1 MNSLAHDSGAY
12 GRAQTAARTPRS
24 IEYEVMARTTRRLK
38 AAAAT
43 RETDFPGFVAAV
55 TDNLR
60 LWTVLGTDVA
70 SGGNELP
77 APLRARIFYLFEFT
91 QRHSRSLL
99 RREPVSPDILV
110 EINVAVLRGLRGEG
124 AGA

>member
-24 IEYEVMARTTRRLK
+24 IEYEVIARITRRLK

-43 RETDFPGFVAAV
+43 RESDYPGFVAAV
-55 TDNLR
+55 SDNLR
-60 LWTVLGTDVA
+60 LWAVLGTDVA
-70 SGGNELP
+70 ASGNELP
-77 APLRARIFYLFEFT
+77 TPLRARIFYLFEFT
-91 QRHSRSLL
+91 EQHSRKLL
-99 RREPVSPDILV
+99 AGEPVSADILI